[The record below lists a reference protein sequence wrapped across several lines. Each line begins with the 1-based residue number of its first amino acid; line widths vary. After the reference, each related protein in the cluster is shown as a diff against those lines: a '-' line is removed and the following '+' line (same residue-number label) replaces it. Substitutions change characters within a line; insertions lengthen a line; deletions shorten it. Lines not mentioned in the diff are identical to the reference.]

1 MIREAKISDT
11 EEIVSCVRN
20 VMREAWERYEK
31 GYYPRKAIDFDL
43 KYFNKERAEKMINS
57 ENTFLFIA
65 EEDKII
71 GVVHGILYGES
82 GFGMIHW
89 LGVEFEYQEKGIGK
103 QLLEKV
109 FEYCKKKK
117 IHKISLYTFP
127 VLRSAINLYL
137 KTGFVPEAYLKKQW
151 WGVDFIFMS
160 KWL

>member
-43 KYFNKERAEKMINS
+43 KYFNKERVEKMINS

-89 LGVEFEYQEKGIGK
+89 FGVEFEYQEKGIGK

>member
-1 MIREAKISDT
+1 MIDDAKN
-11 EEIVSCVRN
+11 IVDCVRN
-20 VMREAWERYEK
+20 VMKEAWERYEK

-43 KYFNKERAEKMINS
+43 KYFNKERVEKMINS

-65 EEDKII
+65 EEDKVI

-89 LGVEFEYQEKGIGK
+89 LGVEFGYQEKGIGN

-109 FEYCKKKK
+109 FEYCEKKK